1 MNIMGTTKSLL
12 LYFICLLGLSGFG
25 IIVIEILKKW
35 QLVNSNLSPVWTIAP
50 ILILFSIKQATT
62 SHYWIDKLHLSPIV
76 VKRITILINFI
87 LISLG
92 LLALISLPIL
102 WFGVIE
108 ELAGQSR

>member
-1 MNIMGTTKSLL
+1 M
-12 LYFICLLGLSGFG
+12 
-25 IIVIEILKKW
+25 
-35 QLVNSNLSPVWTIAP
+35 
-50 ILILFSIKQATT
+50 
-62 SHYWIDKLHLSPIV
+62 V

-87 LISLG
+87 LVILG